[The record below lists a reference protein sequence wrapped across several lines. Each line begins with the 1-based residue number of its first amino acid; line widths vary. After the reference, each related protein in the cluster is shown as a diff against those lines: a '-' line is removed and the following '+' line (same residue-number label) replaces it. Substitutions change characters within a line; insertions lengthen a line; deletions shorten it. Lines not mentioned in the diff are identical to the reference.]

1 MQQTALRIGDAERD
15 EVAAALREHY
25 AAGRL
30 TSEEFDER
38 LEACLAARTAGDL
51 QTLTLDLPRL
61 GRAPAPRPRRGGWVA
76 AWRHWAAV
84 SMIVWAIW
92 AVAALSGDG
101 FAHPWPLW
109 VSGPWAAVLI
119 ARMVRGE
126 PAVRPVVGRGEL
138 PRWESRRRHHHC

>member
-1 MQQTALRIGDAERD
+1 VQEAAIRVGDAERD
-15 EVAAALREHY
+15 EVARQLREHY

-30 TSEEFDER
+30 TSEEFEER
-38 LEACLAARTAGDL
+38 LGACLAARTGGDL
-51 QTLTLDLPRL
+51 ARLTADLPRL
-61 GRAPAPRPRRGGWVA
+61 GRPPVGRPAHGGWAA

-84 SMIVWAIW
+84 SMVVWAIW
-92 AVAALSGDG
+92 GLSAASGAG
-101 FAHPWPLW
+101 YAHPWPLW

-138 PRWESRRRHHHC
+138 PRRESHRHHHC